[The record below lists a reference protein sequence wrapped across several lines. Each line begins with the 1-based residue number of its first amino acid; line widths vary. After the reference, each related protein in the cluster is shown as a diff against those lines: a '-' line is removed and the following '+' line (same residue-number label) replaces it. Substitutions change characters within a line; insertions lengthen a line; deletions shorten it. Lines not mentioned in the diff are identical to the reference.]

1 MDASLR
7 TRSLRMVLLL
17 AAAYLFTG
25 IVFAAFSDGARTNAM
40 HLLWRRLA
48 WLVSG
53 VGFAVHILYGH
64 FCLRNPPRATAMH
77 ASIAAALGAGGLALA
92 ANVHEWTTAT
102 TYRASI
108 ALSLVAWPLL
118 TIIPAFI
125 AALLAAALLNQWWRH
140 SDGQGSRVVRV
151 RDRR

>member
-1 MDASLR
+1 
-7 TRSLRMVLLL
+7 MVLLL
-17 AAAYLFTG
+17 AAAYLLTG

-64 FCLRNPPRATAMH
+64 FCLRNLPRATAMH
-77 ASIAAALGAGGLALA
+77 ASIAAALGAGGLAVA
-92 ANVHEWTTAT
+92 ANLHEWTTAT
-102 TYRASI
+102 SYRASI

-118 TIIPAFI
+118 TIIPAFV
-125 AALLAAALLNQWWRH
+125 AALLAAALLNQWR
-140 SDGQGSRVVRV
+140 SRSEPD
-151 RDRR
+151 RDQV

>member
-108 ALSLVAWPLL
+108 ALSLLAWPLL
-118 TIIPAFI
+118 TIIPAFV
-125 AALLAAALLNQWWRH
+125 AAFVAAVLLNQWWRH

>member
-7 TRSLRMVLLL
+7 TRNLRMVLVM
-17 AAAYLFTG
+17 AAAYLLTG

-53 VGFAVHILYGH
+53 VGFAVHILYDH

-77 ASIAAALGAGGLALA
+77 ASIAAALGAGGLAVA
-92 ANVHEWTTAT
+92 ANLHEWTTAT
-102 TYRASI
+102 SYRASI
-108 ALSLVAWPLL
+108 ALSLLAWPLL
-118 TIIPAFI
+118 TIIPAFV
-125 AALLAAALLNQWWRH
+125 AAFVAAVLLNQWWRP
-140 SDGQGSRVVRV
+140 SETP
-151 RDRR
+151 RDDV